1 MAVVHMFGLLC
12 ILGATALLVIVSVGV
27 PIWDRVDFL
36 HAYSGQYLL
45 GIWGETINGVSSKT
59 KLGYNVY
66 SSLNQNNNFSNE
78 TRRVVSRGL
87 TYALVLNPIAAGFAG
102 LALLAALFANTACG
116 IFASVLAF
124 WAFLVSIVALAVD
137 LACFIMIRNRLN
149 RDDPSANA
157 HLGKAM
163 WMIVAAAAAL
173 LLASVT
179 VCFTHSSSKRRR
191 DRDIETKPLATE
203 PVMTEKRR
211 RFPWQRKQQ
220 AAVY

>member
-1 MAVVHMFGLLC
+1 MGVVHYFGLLC

-27 PIWDRVDFL
+27 PIWDKIDFL
-36 HAYSGQYLL
+36 HAYQRQYLL
-45 GIWGETINGVSSKT
+45 GIWGETINGVSSKA

-66 SSLNQNNNFSNE
+66 SLLDQNDNVSNE
-78 TRRVVSRGL
+78 ARRVLNRGL
-87 TYALVLNPIAAGFAG
+87 TYALVLNPIAAVFAG
-102 LALLAALFANTACG
+102 LALLAAFFANTACG

-124 WAFLVSIVALAVD
+124 WAFLVSLVALAID
-137 LACFIMIRNRLN
+137 LACFVMIRNRLN
-149 RDDPSANA
+149 RNDANANA

-163 WMIVAAAAAL
+163 WMVVVATAAL

-179 VCFTHSSSKRRR
+179 VCFTHSKKRH
-191 DRDIETKPLATE
+191 DRDVETRPLAHET
-203 PVMTEKRR
+203 VMTEKRR